1 MTLRLGSAASRQLA
15 GWFSVAL
22 LATAASCSSSDTSN
36 GSSGPSPT
44 SAAAT
49 TEAPAGEPPVTTTDA
64 VPLPTDTTAAEPTE
78 TTPATEP
85 TESTISSGP
94 AELLTIDELLA
105 LGRPIVLAHT
115 AGEDEFPAST
125 LFGFGESVKAGVDM
139 LDMNVQLTSDGV
151 LVVHHDDTVD
161 RATNGNGVVASMTFA
176 QIAQLD
182 DAYWFTA
189 DCVCTDQP
197 AEAYLYRGIRTG
209 DVPPPAGYTAD
220 DFAVPTFRDVVARFP
235 NLPINIEIKGN
246 GGPALAAAEVL
257 AEEIQQLG
265 IEDSV
270 VMTSFDDEIVAAIQ
284 ALLPDV
290 EVSPGLGAST
300 EFVLAGIALP
310 AGQRILQFP
319 PEFDGIVV
327 ITDDLIARSKA
338 AGYVIWVWPNNRD
351 LENLQSYRD
360 FLDMGIEGLN
370 INFPAAGVQAVTE
383 YLAAR

>member
-1 MTLRLGSAASRQLA
+1 MTSRLRSVASRRTTA
-15 GWFSVAL
+15 WFSIAL
-22 LATAASCSSSDTSN
+22 VLTAAACSSSETSNTSNSSDGAAGSTPVTAASVTAAPTTVIDT
-36 GSSGPSPT
+36 
-44 SAAAT
+44 A
-49 TEAPAGEPPVTTTDA
+49 
-64 VPLPTDTTAAEPTE
+64 PLPTDSIAAEPSE
-78 TTPATEP
+78 TTLATTATTVNAGP
-85 TESTISSGP
+85 TELI
-94 AELLTIDELLA
+94 TIDELLA

-125 LFGFGESVKAGVDM
+125 MFGFGESVKAGVDM

-161 RATNGNGVVASMTFA
+161 RATNGTGAVAEMTSA
-176 QIAQLD
+176 QIAALD

-189 DCVCTDQP
+189 DCVCNDKP
-197 AEAYLYRGIRTG
+197 ADAYIYRGIRTG
-209 DVPPPAGYTAD
+209 DVPPPPGYTAD
-220 DFAVPTFRDVVARFP
+220 DFAVPTFRDVATRFP
-235 NLPINIEIKGN
+235 NLTLNIEIKGN
-246 GGPALAAAEVL
+246 GAPALAATEVL
-257 AEEIQQLG
+257 AEELQQLG

-270 VMTSFDDEIVAAIQ
+270 VMTSFDDEIVTAFQ

-300 EFVLAGIALP
+300 EFVLAGTPLP
-310 AGQRILQFP
+310 QGQRILQFP

-327 ITDDLIARSKA
+327 ITDDLIERSKA

-383 YLAAR
+383 YLAAG

>member
-1 MTLRLGSAASRQLA
+1 MTSRLRSAASRRTTA
-15 GWFSVAL
+15 WFSIAL
-22 LATAASCSSSDTSN
+22 VLTAASCSSSDTSN
-36 GSSGPSPT
+36 GSSATSPAT
-44 SAAAT
+44 AASVTA
-49 TEAPAGEPPVTTTDA
+49 APATTTDTT
-64 VPLPTDTTAAEPTE
+64 PLPTDSIAEPTQ
-78 TTPATEP
+78 TTPATTAAPAP
-85 TESTISSGP
+85 TVSPGP
-94 AELLTIDELLA
+94 TELLTIDELLA

-161 RATNGNGVVASMTFA
+161 RATNGTGAVAEMTSAQVFA
-176 QIAQLD
+176 LD

-189 DCVCTDQP
+189 DCVCNDQP
-197 AEAYLYRGIRTG
+197 AEAYIYRGIRTG
-209 DVPPPAGYTAD
+209 DVPPPPGYTAD
-220 DFAVPTFRDVVARFP
+220 DFAVPTLRDVATRFP
-235 NLPINIEIKGN
+235 NLTLNIEIKGN
-246 GGPALAAAEVL
+246 GAPALAAAEVL
-257 AEEIQQLG
+257 AEELKQLG
-265 IEDSV
+265 IEDNV
-270 VMTSFDDEIVAAIQ
+270 VMTSFDDEIVTAFQ

-300 EFVLAGIALP
+300 EFVLAGTPLP
-310 AGQRILQFP
+310 QGQRILQFP

-327 ITDDLIARSKA
+327 ITDELIARSKA

-351 LENLQSYRD
+351 LENLQSYRE

-383 YLAAR
+383 YLAAG